1 MSAFDPGMAV
11 IIVCAVIAATLAI
24 VLMLQWSL

>member
-24 VLMLQWSL
+24 VLLMQYAQ